1 MEDDFHGAKVALMIG
16 GQVLVTLRDDFAH
29 IPYPGVWDFPG
40 GGREAGET
48 PLQTLHREVMEEVG
62 LVIPDAAFVW
72 QRRYRS
78 NTDPDQWSWFFV
90 AMVPAG
96 FEAGIVFGDE
106 GQGWQLMSLEA
117 FFALDRVVP
126 DFPQRLRDWL
136 ADGGDVM
143 LNNAWITPS

>member
-1 MEDDFHGAKVALMIG
+1 MIFTAARSRLLIG

-62 LVIPDAAFVW
+62 LVIPDTAFVW

-96 FEAGIVFGDE
+96 FEAR
-106 GQGWQLMSLEA
+106 
-117 FFALDRVVP
+117 DRV
-126 DFPQRLRDWL
+126 W
-136 ADGGDVM
+136 
-143 LNNAWITPS
+143 

>member
-1 MEDDFHGAKVALMIG
+1 MVDDFRGSKVALIIG
-16 GQVLVTLRDDFAH
+16 RQVLVTLRDDFAH

-48 PLQTLHREVMEEVG
+48 PIQTLHREVMEEVG
-62 LVIPDAAFVW
+62 LVIPDTAFVW
-72 QRRYRS
+72 QRCYPS
-78 NTDPDQWSWFFV
+78 SSVPGQWSWFFV

-96 FEAGIVFGDE
+96 FEAGVVFGDE

-126 DFPQRLRDWL
+126 AFQKRLRDWL
-136 ADGGDVM
+136 ADGGEVM
-143 LNNAWITPS
+143 LNDARIAPS